1 MPDTVWKAKTQR
13 LDSPVTRIELLVLL
27 ANSYQHWETS
37 RELRINSQTQVRYLS
52 DTLRVPNGL
61 KVDYTSHASS
71 NTEVPLGEY
80 LFLYDPILSA
90 YPVFSLHLHFPNQ
103 FFLKQS
109 LSLTSKSPFEKP
121 CLVCPPTPE
130 FRLFFRPS
138 APEVHLTH
146 PLKTHK
152 ADRPC
157 HWTHCFSIKSQRFL

>member
-109 LSLTSKSPFEKP
+109 LTMLSSPALTLGSPLPILSMVAWQTCATMSGLRNSTSKTSFYLAYLVVMFSVH
-121 CLVCPPTPE
+121 CLLYP
-130 FRLFFRPS
+130 
-138 APEVHLTH
+138 
-146 PLKTHK
+146 
-152 ADRPC
+152 
-157 HWTHCFSIKSQRFL
+157 Q